1 MSCRADWANL
11 KSKAMPLLRLLL
23 LFLLMRRG
31 DSVCRLQGSAQP
43 PELAQDGNLIIGG
56 IFSFRTG
63 QDYVINTFQTFPD
76 VRKCKNFNFRE
87 FKFAQTVIF
96 AVNEINTNPDLLPN
110 VKLGYKIYDNCGT
123 MDILRA
129 ALVLLSGLKEEIS
142 DEICTETE
150 TVQAILG
157 HSGSRPTIAFAQ
169 VVGRFH
175 MPVISHFATCACLSN
190 RKEYPT
196 FFRTI
201 PSDYYQS
208 RALAKLVRHFGWTW
222 IGALAVDNEYGLNGI
237 AAFIQVA
244 QEYGVCIEYSETFS
258 SSDPPDSLQR
268 IIEIIK
274 HATSKVIMAFVSHSE
289 MNVLS
294 TELYKQNITGLQWV
308 GSDAWITDYSLT
320 DSEGHS
326 LLVGSLG
333 FTVSTTKIPGLE
345 EHLRRLHYSQ
355 FPDSQF
361 VRDFWEE
368 VFDCALN
375 DTANTQRKPCS
386 GFESLQ
392 NVQSQL
398 TDVSELR
405 FTNNV
410 YKSVY
415 AVAHAL
421 DNLIKCEEGKGP
433 FANGRC
439 ADTKHIQSWQV
450 LQYLNTVNFTTEE
463 GERVHFDSNGDSPA
477 KYELVNLQMTNKG
490 TMEVVTVGIYDAS
503 LPENHQFIMNNIPV
517 FRGNGLTEVPV
528 SVCSESCLPGTRKV
542 HQEGKPVCCYNC
554 IPCPAGEISNLTD
567 SIDCMKCPPEYWSNK
582 QRDACIHKEI
592 EFLAYDEILGTLLA
606 LFSLLGVFL
615 TMITMLIFYGHRE
628 TPLVRANNSELSFL
642 LLFSLTLCFLCS
654 LTFIGRP
661 SEWSC
666 MLRHTAFGIT
676 FVLCISCVLGKT
688 IVVLMAFRA
697 TLPGS
702 NFMKWFGPAQQR
714 LTVVGFTLIQVLIC
728 ILWLII
734 NPSFPFKNMKQY
746 QEKIILECALGSPV
760 AFWVV
765 LGYIG
770 LLAVLCYVL
779 AFLAR
784 KLPDNFNEAKFITFS
799 MLIFCAVWITFIP
812 AYVSS
817 PGKFTVAV
825 EIFAI
830 LASSYGLLFCIF
842 LPKCYIILLKP
853 EQNTKKQIMGKTS
866 NNDIRY

>member
-1 MSCRADWANL
+1 M
-11 KSKAMPLLRLLL
+11 
-23 LFLLMRRG
+23 
-31 DSVCRLQGSAQP
+31 
-43 PELAQDGNLIIGG
+43 
-56 IFSFRTG
+56 
-63 QDYVINTFQTFPD
+63 
-76 VRKCKNFNFRE
+76 
-87 FKFAQTVIF
+87 IF
-96 AVNEINTNPDLLPN
+96 AINEINKDPDMLPN

-129 ALVLLSGLKEEIS
+129 ALSLMSGIEAEAT
-142 DEICTETE
+142 DDNCTKTE

-157 HSGSRPTIAFAQ
+157 HSGSRPTIAFAP
-169 VVGRFH
+169 VVGRFQI
-175 MPVISHFATCACLSN
+175 PVISHFATCACLSN

-208 RALAKLVRHFGWTW
+208 RALAKLVKHFGWTW
-222 IGALAVDNEYGLNGI
+222 IGAIAVHNEYGLNGI
-237 AAFIQVA
+237 AAFIQAA
-244 QEYGVCIEYSETFS
+244 QEYGVCIEYSEAFS
-258 SSDPPDSLQR
+258 SSDPPDRLER

-274 HATSKVIMAFVSHSE
+274 HATAKVIMAFMSHRE
-289 MNVLS
+289 IKLLAKQ
-294 TELYKQNITGLQWV
+294 LYKQNITGLQLV
-308 GSDAWITDYSLT
+308 GSDAWITDHSLT

-326 LLVGSLG
+326 ILVGSLG
-333 FTVSTTKIPGLE
+333 FTVSKAKIPGLE
-345 EHLRRLHYSQ
+345 EHLRQLHPSQ

-361 VRDFWEE
+361 VRDFWEDM
-368 VFDCALN
+368 FDCRLN
-375 DTANTQRKPCS
+375 EAENTQRKPCS
-386 GFESLQ
+386 GSESLQ
-392 NVQSQL
+392 TVESQF

-421 DNLIKCEEGKGP
+421 DNLIKCEEGKGL
-433 FANGRC
+433 FSNGSC
-439 ADTKHIQSWQV
+439 ADTKYIQPWQV
-450 LQYLNTVNFTTEE
+450 LHYLKTVNFTTEE
-463 GERVHFDSNGDSPA
+463 GERVYFDSNGDSPA
-477 KYELVNLQMTNKG
+477 RYELVNLQMTNKG
-490 TMEVVTVGIYDAS
+490 TMEGATVGIYDAS
-503 LPENHQFIMNNIPV
+503 LPESHQFIMNNIQV
-517 FRGNGLTEVPV
+517 VWGNGLTEVPV
-528 SVCSESCLPGTRKV
+528 SVCSDSCLPGTRKV
-542 HQEGKPVCCYNC
+542 LQKGKPVCCYDC
-554 IPCPAGEISNLTD
+554 IPCPVGEISNLTD
-567 SIDCMKCPPEYWSNK
+567 SIHCMKCPPLYWSNE
-582 QRDACIHKEI
+582 QRDACIRKPI
-592 EFLAYDEILGTLLA
+592 EFLAYDEILGTLLV

-615 TMITMLIFYGHRE
+615 TMITTLVFYCHRE

-654 LTFIGRP
+654 LTFIGQP

-702 NFMKWFGPAQQR
+702 NVMKWFGPAQQK
-714 LTVVGFTLIQVLIC
+714 LSVLGFTLVQVLTC
-728 ILWLII
+728 VLWLTISPPF
-734 NPSFPFKNMKQY
+734 PSKNLLYYKD
-746 QEKIILECALGSPV
+746 KIILECALGSAV
-760 AFWVV
+760 GFWAV

-770 LLAVLCYVL
+770 LLAMLCFIL

-830 LASSYGLLFCIF
+830 LASSYGLLLCIF
-842 LPKCYIILLKP
+842 LPKCYIILFRP
-853 EQNTKKQIMGKTS
+853 EQNTKKHIMGKTS
-866 NNDIRY
+866 NNDIRH

>member
-1 MSCRADWANL
+1 MGE
-11 KSKAMPLLRLLL
+11 
-23 LFLLMRRG
+23 G
-31 DSVCRLQGSAQP
+31 DCECRLQGSAKP
-43 PELAQDGNLIIGG
+43 PELAQNGDLVIGG

-63 QDYVINTFQTFPD
+63 QDYVVDTFETIPG

-96 AVNEINTNPDLLPN
+96 AISEINKNPDMLPG
-110 VKLGYKIYDNCGT
+110 VKLGYKIYGECGS

-129 ALVLLSGLKEEIS
+129 ALALVSGVKEEIS
-142 DEICTETE
+142 DDNCTKTD

-157 HSGSRPTIAFAQ
+157 HSGSRPTIAFAP
-169 VVGRFH
+169 VVGKFH
-175 MPVISHFATCACLSN
+175 IPVISHFATCACLSN

-196 FFRTI
+196 FYRTI
-201 PSDYYQS
+201 PSDFYQS

-222 IGALAVDNEYGLNGI
+222 IGAIAVNNEYGLNGI
-237 AAFIQVA
+237 AAFIQAA
-244 QEYGVCIEYSETFS
+244 QELGVCIEYSEAFS
-258 SSDPPDSLQR
+258 SSGPPERLQE
-268 IIEIIK
+268 IVEIIK
-274 HATSKVIMAFVSHSE
+274 HATSKVVMAFMSHRE
-289 MNVLS
+289 IKLLAK
-294 TELYKQNITGLQWV
+294 ELFKQNITGLQWV
-308 GSDAWITDYSLT
+308 GSDAWVTDHSLT
-320 DSEGHS
+320 DSEGHRI
-326 LLVGSLG
+326 LVGSLG
-333 FTVSTTKIPGLE
+333 FTVSKADIPGLE
-345 EHLRRLHYSQ
+345 EHLRQLHPLQ

-361 VRDFWEE
+361 VRDFWED
-368 VFDCALN
+368 VFNCALN
-375 DTANTQRKPCS
+375 ETENTQKKPCTGS
-386 GFESLQ
+386 ESLQ
-392 NVQSQL
+392 NVDLQF

-433 FANGRC
+433 FANGSC
-439 ADTKHIQSWQV
+439 ADSKNIQPWQV
-450 LQYLNTVNFTTEE
+450 LQYLDLVNFTTKE
-463 GERVHFDSNGDSPA
+463 GERVYFDSNGDSPA
-477 KYELVNLQMTNKG
+477 RYELVNLQVTHKG
-490 TMEVVTVGIYDAS
+490 TMEGVTVGVYDAS
-503 LPENHQFIMNNIPV
+503 LPESNQFITNNIPV
-517 FRGNGLTEVPV
+517 VWGNGLIKVPV
-528 SVCSESCLPGTRKV
+528 SICSESCLPGTHKV
-542 HQEGKPVCCYNC
+542 LQKGKPVCCYEC
-554 IPCPAGEISNLTD
+554 IPCPAGEISNITD
-567 SIDCMKCPPEYWSNK
+567 SIICMKCPPTYWSNN
-582 QRDACIHKEI
+582 QRDTCIPKVI
-592 EFLAYDEILGTLLA
+592 EFLAYNEILGTLLA

-615 TMITMLIFYGHRE
+615 TMITTLVFYCHKE
-628 TPLVRANNSELSFL
+628 TPLVRANNSEMSFM

-702 NFMKWFGPAQQR
+702 NVMKWFGPAQQR
-714 LTVVGFTLIQVLIC
+714 ISVLAFTLIQVLIC
-728 ILWLII
+728 ILWLTI
-734 NPSFPFKNMKQY
+734 NPPFPLKNMKHY
-746 QEKIILECALGSPV
+746 KEKIILECDLGSAV
-760 AFWVV
+760 GFWAV

-770 LLAVLCYVL
+770 LLALLCFIL

-784 KLPDNFNEAKFITFS
+784 KLPNNFNEAKFITFS

-830 LASSYGLLFCIF
+830 LASSYGLLLCIF
-842 LPKCYIILLKP
+842 MPKCFIILFRP
-853 EQNTKKQIMGKTS
+853 EQNTRKHIMGKTS
-866 NNDIRY
+866 NNDIQY